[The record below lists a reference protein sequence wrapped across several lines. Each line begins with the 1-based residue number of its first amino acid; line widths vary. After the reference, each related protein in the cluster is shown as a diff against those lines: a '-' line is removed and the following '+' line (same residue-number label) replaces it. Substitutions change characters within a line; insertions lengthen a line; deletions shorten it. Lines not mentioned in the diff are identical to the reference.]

1 MDAEGKP
8 LIQGDEQED
17 TVEPLG
23 VPEDLPPPTVTTRS
37 PGK

>member
-8 LIQGDEQED
+8 LLQQDEQED

-23 VPEDLPPPTVTTRS
+23 LPEDLPKPTVSTRS
-37 PGK
+37 LGK